1 MAEFLRFRRRS
12 DGEFILLN
20 MDHVISIEAG
30 SQQEDEGGWARLT
43 HISEDGVTTL
53 DVLTSL
59 DELSSMLAGV
69 WEKGAD

>member
-12 DGEFILLN
+12 NGEFLLLN
-20 MDHVISIEAG
+20 MDHVVSIEAG
-30 SQQEDEGGWARLT
+30 SQQEDEGGWARVT
-43 HISEDGVTTL
+43 HIAEGGVATI